1 MNNDWKTTC
10 ACTKNG
16 NSQSGRINYIEVFNS
31 DQIVLYFCHKSYIL
45 DGASGVDID
54 TRIQGS

>member
-10 ACTKNG
+10 AYTKHG
-16 NSQSGRINYIEVFNS
+16 NSQSGRINYIEVFYS
-31 DQIVLYFCHKSYIL
+31 DQIVLYFCHINHIL

-54 TRIQGS
+54 TRTQGN